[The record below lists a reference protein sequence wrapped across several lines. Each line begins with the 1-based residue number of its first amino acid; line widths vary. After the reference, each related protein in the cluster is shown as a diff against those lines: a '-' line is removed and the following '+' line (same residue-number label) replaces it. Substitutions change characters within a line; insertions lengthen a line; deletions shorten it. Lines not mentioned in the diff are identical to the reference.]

1 MPNYQWEVR
10 TSSGSTE
17 SGRMS
22 ADTAGVAAMTLRRQG
37 HHVLKLIPITEH
49 RIEWK
54 RIVEVLNAG
63 TGPSQKEVLDFTV
76 QLAVMVRAGI
86 NLRLALDGIAEQTK
100 NTKFR
105 RIIQTVRADVESG
118 KSFSEAIARHP
129 RLFNPL
135 YVNMVKASEMS
146 GSFAKMLDRIALFMQ
161 QQLETRKMVVG
172 ASIYP
177 GIIAMMAIGVTVFF
191 ADFRV
196 ATLCRSV
203 CGQRRDS
210 SWPDESTVELV
221 RLDGFELATSGRRCS
236 GSHHRISVV
245 AAYESRATLL

>member
-1 MPNYQWEVR
+1 MPYYQWEVR
-10 TSSGSTE
+10 TSSGSTD
-17 SGRMS
+17 SGRMT
-22 ADTAGVAAMTLRRQG
+22 ADTAGAAAMALRRQG
-37 HHVLKLIPITEH
+37 HHVLKLIPISER

-54 RIVEVLNAG
+54 RVVEVLNAG

-86 NLRLALDGIAEQTK
+86 NLRLALGGIAEQTK

-146 GSFAKMLDRIALFMQ
+146 GSFAKMLDRIASFMR

-172 ASIYP
+172 SEYLP
-177 GIIAMMAIGVTVFF
+177 GHHRYDGHRRDGLL
-191 ADFRV
+191 ADLRV
-196 ATLCRSV
+196 ATLCRCV
-203 CGQRRDS
+203 CGQGGDS
-210 SWPDESTVELV
+210 SWPDQNTFGFVC
-221 RLDGFELATSGRRCS
+221 LDGRELATSDRCGG
-236 GSHHRISVV
+236 GSHHRLFAD
-245 AAYESRATLL
+245 AAYEPGPALL